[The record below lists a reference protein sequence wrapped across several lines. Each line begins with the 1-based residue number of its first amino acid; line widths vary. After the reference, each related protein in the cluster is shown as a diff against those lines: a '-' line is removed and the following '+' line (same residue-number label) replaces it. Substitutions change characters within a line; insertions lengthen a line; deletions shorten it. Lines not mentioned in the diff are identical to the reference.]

1 MQVIRGRLKRGD
13 AIADLPEGGGEEE
26 AVAALENEGVE
37 NEALENEGGEVGE
50 GGERDLVFK
59 ECRVDVANLSLEAL
73 EIQGIR
79 LEAVNRSGSARS
91 FTSCVSIM

>member
-1 MQVIRGRLKRGD
+1 MIE
-13 AIADLPEGGGEEE
+13 IF
-26 AVAALENEGVE
+26 LER
-37 NEALENEGGEVGE
+37 EVGE
-50 GGERDLVFK
+50 VGERDLVFK

>member
-37 NEALENEGGEVGE
+37 DEALENEGGEV
-50 GGERDLVFK
+50 GERDLVFK

-79 LEAVNRSGSARS
+79 LEAVNRSGSACS

>member
-26 AVAALENEGVE
+26 ARAALENEGVE
-37 NEALENEGGEVGE
+37 NEALENEGGE

>member
-37 NEALENEGGEVGE
+37 DEALENEGGEV
-50 GGERDLVFK
+50 GERDLVFK

>member
-37 NEALENEGGEVGE
+37 DEALENEGGEVG
-50 GGERDLVFK
+50 GRDLVFK

>member
-26 AVAALENEGVE
+26 ARAALENEGVE
-37 NEALENEGGEVGE
+37 NEALENEGGEV
-50 GGERDLVFK
+50 GERDLVFK

>member
-50 GGERDLVFK
+50 RDLVFK